1 MKKERTGD
9 DFESQELIKL
19 SKEKEATQGSPP
31 ACWNTGKAE
40 ELEVLDSSKGTVW
53 AAERTADFLK
63 VIFPD

>member
-40 ELEVLDSSKGTVW
+40 ELEVLDPSKGTV
-53 AAERTADFLK
+53 
-63 VIFPD
+63 